1 MVTTDV
7 DGQGEDEQMQ
17 QIQQREVAERDSDGL
32 DSEALCE
39 ALPEDILS
47 RILTRLPIECIFRCK
62 LVCKSW
68 QNLID
73 SPEWRRF
80 HADNKSC
87 PVWTLKSPRPDNFTR
102 ISFSSRSRSKN
113 LRLTTFFHRDRHE
126 WVNCPWHPPPVQECS
141 NWILADVDGG
151 LFCYKSQ
158 DVDGKLLLCVCNP
171 LLKCHTVLPPHWPP
185 TLASMVLVLNLV
197 VNKRTSKFKLVVAG
211 NYTLQTVVFDSET
224 AQWRVHKSSPKNPR
238 KICRKTTCDLPT
250 GIVWNDVIYYQ
261 HNHGDEEGLEAFDI
275 RSGVW
280 SSLRAPLPSRFGY
293 NVPHILYIHS
303 DRICL
308 VGSTADKL
316 TLWTLHEDASGP
328 PSPFAGASWWEK
340 RDVRMPR
347 EHSNVLSRAWNYYS
361 TLCHG
366 DFLCFV
372 TKDRHHRSRDWFYY
386 SIVTGAWSPLLEA
399 GGSPNNLYD
408 WFAWEPSFFITEATS
423 TTTTT
428 STANVTT
435 VTQATSTAAALGER

>member
-1 MVTTDV
+1 MVTID
-7 DGQGEDEQMQ
+7 EDEQMQ
-17 QIQQREVAERDSDGL
+17 QIEQEVAERE
-32 DSEALCE
+32 SEALCE
-39 ALPEDILS
+39 ILPEDILS

-80 HADNKSC
+80 HADNNSS
-87 PVWTLKSPRPDNFTR
+87 PVWTLKAPRPHNFTW
-102 ISFSSRSRSKN
+102 ISFASRSRAKN
-113 LRLTTFFHRDRHE
+113 LRLTTFFHPERHE
-126 WVNCPWHPPPVQECS
+126 WVKSPWHPPPPLPECS

-151 LFCYKSQ
+151 LFCYKSK
-158 DVDGKLLLCVCNP
+158 DVDGHLLLCVCNP
-171 LLKCHTVLPPHWPP
+171 LMKCHSVLPPHWPP

-197 VNKRTSKFKLVVAG
+197 ANRRTGHFRLVVAG
-211 NYTLQTVVFDSET
+211 AYTLQTVVFDSET

-238 KICRKTTCDLPT
+238 KICRKTTCDLPA
-250 GIVWNDVIYYQ
+250 GIVWRDVIYYQ

-275 RSGVW
+275 ASGVW
-280 SSLRAPLPSRFGY
+280 SSLKAPLPSRFGY
-293 NVPHILYIHS
+293 NVPHILYIHG

-316 TLWTLHEDASGP
+316 TLWTLHADDAGAGAP
-328 PSPFAGASWWEK
+328 ACPFTGASWWEK

-347 EHSNVLSRAWNYYS
+347 EHSNTLSRAWNYYS

-386 SIVTGAWSPLLEA
+386 SLASGAWSPRLES

-408 WFAWEPSFFITEATS
+408 WFAWEPSFSITEAS
-423 TTTTT
+423 
-428 STANVTT
+428 STANVAT
-435 VTQATSTAAALGER
+435 VSHASPSTAAPLRER